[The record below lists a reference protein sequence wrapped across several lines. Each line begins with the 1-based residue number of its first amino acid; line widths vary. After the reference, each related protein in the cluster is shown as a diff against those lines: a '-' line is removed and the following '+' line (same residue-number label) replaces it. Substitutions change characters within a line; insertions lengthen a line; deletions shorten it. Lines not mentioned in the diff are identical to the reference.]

1 MFHFF
6 FHLQGEVLRQQIQ
19 ELETA
24 LNASKKA
31 NSSLQ
36 TDLKESISKIYDLR
50 EIIVEL
56 EKQIKEKDNIVKS
69 LENDIDCQKTTNES
83 LQTEVKSLLSQSEI
97 APTYEEKIHQLEEQL
112 ESLQP
117 NADQSAAIERI
128 ASHLRDIEDSL
139 DRKINVL
146 ESVHVGTGTVTT
158 CSSPSE
164 DVSVRGSGN
173 NLDAAISPRNF
184 KYLAKDPS
192 FPVDQI
198 MRIIEKMQ
206 KHSKVEEAAIKL
218 VRDLE
223 MQIKALHTSYMVCV
237 NSKYKAIFF
246 SRFHC
251 ESQ

>member
-1 MFHFF
+1 M
-6 FHLQGEVLRQQIQ
+6 RQQIQ
-19 ELETA
+19 DLEIE
-24 LNASKKA
+24 LNANKKNNA
-31 NSSLQ
+31 SLQ
-36 TDLKESISKIYDLR
+36 NDLKESIDKIYDLR

-56 EKQIKEKDNIVKS
+56 EKQIKEKDNIVKA
-69 LENDIDCQKTTNES
+69 LESDIDCQKTTNES
-83 LQTEVKSLLSQSEI
+83 LHTEMKSLLSQSEI

-117 NADQSAAIERI
+117 SSDQTAAIERI
-128 ASHLRDIEDSL
+128 AGHLHEIEVNL

-146 ESVHVGTGTVTT
+146 ESIHMGPGTVTA

-173 NLDAAISPRNF
+173 NLDAVISPRNF
-184 KYLAKDPS
+184 KFLAKDPS

-223 MQIKALHTSYMVCV
+223 MQIKALHTSYMVSV
-237 NSKYKAIFF
+237 FWNFYSSY
-246 SRFHC
+246 SS
-251 ESQ
+251 SQVHTSHSHKNNN

>member
-1 MFHFF
+1 M
-6 FHLQGEVLRQQIQ
+6 RQQVQ
-19 ELETA
+19 ELEIA
-24 LNASKKA
+24 LNASKKV

-56 EKQIKEKDNIVKS
+56 EKQIKEKDNLVKS

-83 LQTEVKSLLSQSEI
+83 LHTEMKSLLSQSET
-97 APTYEEKIHQLEEQL
+97 APTYEEKILHLEEQL

-128 ASHLRDIEDSL
+128 ASHLRDIEDNL
-139 DRKINVL
+139 DRKITVL
-146 ESVHVGTGTVTT
+146 ESIHVGTGTVTT

-237 NSKYKAIFF
+237 KSKYRFF
-246 SRFHC
+246 IRFYL
-251 ESQ
+251 

>member
-1 MFHFF
+1 M
-6 FHLQGEVLRQQIQ
+6 EV
-19 ELETA
+19 A
-24 LNASKKA
+24 LSSSKKTNA
-31 NSSLQ
+31 SLQ
-36 TDLKESISKIYDLR
+36 TDLKESINKIYDLR

-56 EKQIKEKDNIVKS
+56 EKQIKEKDNTIKT
-69 LENDIDCQKTTNES
+69 LESDIECQKSTADS
-83 LQTEVKSLLSQSEI
+83 LQAEMKRLFTQTEI
-97 APTYEEKIHQLEEQL
+97 TPTYEEKIHQLEEQL

-128 ASHLRDIEDSL
+128 ASHLREIEDNL
-139 DRKINVL
+139 DRKINLL
-146 ESVHVGTGTVTT
+146 ESVHVVTGTLTT

-198 MRIIEKMQ
+198 MRILEKLQ

-223 MQIKALHTSYMVCV
+223 MQIKALHTSYMVSTFLFT
-237 NSKYKAIFF
+237 NSVKH
-246 SRFHC
+246 R
-251 ESQ
+251 

>member
-1 MFHFF
+1 M
-6 FHLQGEVLRQQIQ
+6 RQQIQ
-19 ELETA
+19 DLEGS
-24 LNASKKA
+24 LNENKQTNQKLQVDLGL
-31 NSSLQ
+31 SL
-36 TDLKESISKIYDLR
+36 EKIEDLR
-50 EIIVEL
+50 EIIREH
-56 EKQIKEKDNIVKS
+56 ETNMKEKDNIIRSLKS
-69 LENDIDCQKTTNES
+69 DINCHKTTNES
-83 LQTEVKSLLSQSEI
+83 MQMEMMSLLSQSEI
-97 APTYEEKIHQLEEQL
+97 APTYEEKIQQLEEQL

-117 NADQSAAIERI
+117 NSDQSAAIERI
-128 ASHLRDIEDSL
+128 ASHLREIEDNL
-139 DRKINVL
+139 DRKINTL
-146 ESVHVGTGTVTT
+146 ESIHVGTGTVTA

-223 MQIKALHTSYMVCV
+223 MQIKALHTSYMVSSSICTEKKLFQLEFR
-237 NSKYKAIFF
+237 NQI
-246 SRFHC
+246 
-251 ESQ
+251 

>member
-1 MFHFF
+1 MRHQV
-6 FHLQGEVLRQQIQ
+6 H
-19 ELETA
+19 ELETESHA
-24 LNASKKA
+24 NKKT
-31 NSSLQ
+31 SFGLQ
-36 TDLKESISKIYDLR
+36 IDLKESINKIYDLR

-56 EKQIKEKDNIVKS
+56 EKQIKEKDNIVKA
-69 LENDIDCQKTTNES
+69 LENDIDCQKITNDS
-83 LQTEVKSLLSQSEI
+83 LQTEMKDLLSQSQI
-97 APTYEEKIHQLEEQL
+97 TPTYEEKIQELEEQL

-117 NADQSAAIERI
+117 TADQCAAIERI
-128 ASHLRDIEDSL
+128 AGHLREIEDNL

-146 ESVHVGTGTVTT
+146 ESIHVGTGTVTA

-223 MQIKALHTSYMVCV
+223 MQIKALHTSYMV
-237 NSKYKAIFF
+237 SKIETKTNTFPSIYTVFQLQIAKKFKSI
-246 SRFHC
+246 
-251 ESQ
+251 

>member
-1 MFHFF
+1 MH
-6 FHLQGEVLRQQIQ
+6 
-19 ELETA
+19 ELETE
-24 LNASKKA
+24 LNDSKKS
-31 NSSLQ
+31 NSGLQ
-36 TDLKESISKIYDLR
+36 TDLKESIDKIYDLR

-56 EKQIKEKDNIVKS
+56 EKQIREKNNIVKS
-69 LENDIDCQKTTNES
+69 LESDIDCQKTTNES
-83 LQTEVKSLLSQSEI
+83 LQFDMKELLSQSQI
-97 APTYEEKIHQLEEQL
+97 TPTYEEKILQLEEQL

-117 NADQSAAIERI
+117 TSEQSAAIERI
-128 ASHLRDIEDSL
+128 AGHLRDIEDNL

-146 ESVHVGTGTVTT
+146 ESIHVGTGTVTT

-223 MQIKALHTSYMVCV
+223 MQIKALHTSYMVSKLSINYFVV
-237 NSKYKAIFF
+237 NLIYYLN
-246 SRFHC
+246 
-251 ESQ
+251 

>member
-1 MFHFF
+1 M
-6 FHLQGEVLRQQIQ
+6 
-19 ELETA
+19 
-24 LNASKKA
+24 NANKKT
-31 NSSLQ
+31 NVGLQ
-36 TDLKESISKIYDLR
+36 TDLKESINKIYDLR

-56 EKQIKEKDNIVKS
+56 EKQIKEKDNIVKV
-69 LENDIDCQKTTNES
+69 LEHDIQCQKTTNES
-83 LQTEVKSLLSQSEI
+83 LQTEMKSLLSQSEI
-97 APTYEEKIHQLEEQL
+97 APTYEKKILQLEEQL

-117 NADQSAAIERI
+117 NAEQSAAIERI
-128 ASHLRDIEDSL
+128 AIHLREIEDNL
-139 DRKINVL
+139 DRKINIL
-146 ESVHVGTGTVTT
+146 ETIHIGTGAVTT

-223 MQIKALHTSYMVCV
+223 MQIKAMHTSYMV
-237 NSKYKAIFF
+237 S
-246 SRFHC
+246 
-251 ESQ
+251 E

>member
-1 MFHFF
+1 M
-6 FHLQGEVLRQQIQ
+6 RQQIQ
-19 ELETA
+19 EMETA
-24 LNASKKA
+24 LTDSKKV

-36 TDLKESISKIYDLR
+36 TDLKESISKIFDLR

-56 EKQIKEKDNIVKS
+56 EKQIKEKDNLVKS
-69 LENDIDCQKTTNES
+69 LEDDIECQKTTTES
-83 LQTEVKSLLSQSEI
+83 LQVEMKNLLTQTEVT
-97 APTYEEKIHQLEEQL
+97 PTYEEKIHQLEEQL

-128 ASHLRDIEDSL
+128 ACHLQDIEENL
-139 DRKINVL
+139 DRKINLL
-146 ESVHVGTGTVTT
+146 ESIHVGTGTITT

-173 NLDAAISPRNF
+173 NLDSAISPRYF

-198 MRIIEKMQ
+198 MRILEKMQ

-223 MQIKALHTSYMVCV
+223 MQIKALHTSYMVS
-237 NSKYKAIFF
+237 NFF
-246 SRFHC
+246 FYFF
-251 ESQ
+251 